1 MTPVLALV
9 TSPQVQC
16 RCVVLGSYVNAFGA
30 IQVLQNHLQEKR
42 RKSPSDILKVGHK
55 RHGLCGLYICILL
68 HLFCAKIVI
77 LVRINKY
84 CLHTGEETKHDFMHL
99 TAVVLSELL

>member
-1 MTPVLALV
+1 MYSPV
-9 TSPQVQC
+9 VQC

-30 IQVLQNHLQEKR
+30 IQVLQNCLQEKR
-42 RKSPSDILKVGHK
+42 RKSPPDILKVGHK

-68 HLFCAKIVI
+68 RLFYAKIFI
-77 LVRINKY
+77 LIRINKY
-84 CLHTGEETKHDFMHL
+84 CLHTGEKTKHDFMHL